1 MTYDREE
8 RKREK
13 SKINNKKGGLFI
25 KKRKEKRERGG
36 GGVRVE
42 EEVKLKV
49 REDGW
54 FVERREGY
62 VCDGNGRCSERELKK
77 RHTNE

>member
-25 KKRKEKRERGG
+25 KKRKEKRERGR
-36 GGVRVE
+36 GVRVE

>member
-25 KKRKEKRERGG
+25 KKRKEKRERGRG
-36 GGVRVE
+36 GTCG
-42 EEVKLKV
+42 
-49 REDGW
+49 
-54 FVERREGY
+54 RRG
-62 VCDGNGRCSERELKK
+62 
-77 RHTNE
+77 